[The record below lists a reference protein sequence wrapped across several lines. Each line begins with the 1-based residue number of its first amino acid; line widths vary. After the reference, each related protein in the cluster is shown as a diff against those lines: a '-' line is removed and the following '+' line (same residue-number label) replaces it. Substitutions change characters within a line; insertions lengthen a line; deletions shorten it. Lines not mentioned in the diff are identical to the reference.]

1 MSRLKA
7 IFGNDWQSILE
18 IYRQAASPPGAEQFK
33 DKLLLLLLEISVR
46 FGEALSNY
54 QTNGYV
60 EIGCGLAI
68 PSLTLAKLGCSEVL
82 AIDIDSKIVAQAEQI
97 KERVGCDL
105 EIRCEDV
112 FKDRPKLQK
121 SAMIIAEKPASYK
134 KNTLEVE
141 YNISNWCKIEGYNFA
156 IIPMFLTTDTR
167 DSYFQRCA
175 KYEKKLR
182 QTGFKVENK
191 QAVDELPVRWLIAE
205 KW

>member
-7 IFGNDWQSILE
+7 IFGNDWQYILDV
-18 IYRQAASPPGAEQFK
+18 YRQAASPSGAEQFE

-60 EIGCGLAI
+60 EIGCGIAI
-68 PSLTLAKLGCSEVL
+68 PSLTLAKLGRPDVL
-82 AIDIDSKIVAQAEQI
+82 AIDIDSKIIEKAQAI
-97 KERVGCDL
+97 KEKIGCEL
-105 EIRCEDV
+105 EIRCADV

-121 SAMIIAEKPASYK
+121 GQMLVAEKPASYK
-134 KNTLEVE
+134 NNTLEVE
-141 YNISNWCKIEGYNFA
+141 YNISNWCKIEGHNFA
-156 IIPMFLTTDTR
+156 IIPMFLSSDTR
-167 DSYFQRCA
+167 DSYFERCA

-191 QAVDELPVRWLIAE
+191 HIPAMFTLFWATPMP
-205 KW
+205 